1 MKSQIRFTGQPLR
14 QKNDQKKN
22 CDMVVHRF
30 DNGTTA
36 CFYYLSSVL
45 HHKAIHLLQSR
56 PSVFEEAF
64 VGGAEV
70 IFIGTICGDRFAMTA
85 AAVSAK
91 AEPLAGLALLGDLH
105 GPLDEAGFLT
115 PLFHGFEAVGSDV
128 T

>member
-14 QKNDQKKN
+14 QKDEQKKS
-22 CDMVVHRF
+22 CDMVAYRF
-30 DNGTTA
+30 DNGITA
-36 CFYYLSSVL
+36 CFRYLSPVL
-45 HHKAIHLLQSR
+45 HHKSVHLLK
-56 PSVFEEAF
+56 PGPGVFEEAF

-70 IFIGTICGDRFAMTA
+70 VFIGGIRGDRFAVTA

-91 AEPLAGLALLGDLH
+91 AEPLAGFALFGDLH